1 MVYANVKFD
10 FRKKKKEK
18 NYTYYHTFH
27 QQGWLSL
34 TQVRIVA
41 TKGQCLTP
49 GAAANMELLGKA

>member
-10 FRKKKKEK
+10 LKKKMKK